1 MPHLDED
8 IFGQIDALLGKR
20 SPAVLTEKNIQGDDF
35 PTLTEVINTEVLDS
49 QSNVLADSLIT
60 GDNAARQ
67 VERRVF
73 ERRQNSSSDAR
84 MILAGGINSPVSE
97 DLESKLMEMF
107 RDQHKNLEKSLRL
120 IIQEELRRNKSHL
133 L

>member
-1 MPHLDED
+1 MVKPDED

-35 PTLTEVINTEVLDS
+35 PTLTEVIKSDVLDS
-49 QSNVLADSLIT
+49 QSNVPADLLIT
-60 GDNAARQ
+60 GENTTCH

-73 ERRQNSSSDAR
+73 ERRKNSSSDVR
-84 MILAGGINSPVSE
+84 KILADGINSPVSE
-97 DLESKLMEMF
+97 YLESKLMEMF

>member
-1 MPHLDED
+1 MVKPDED

-120 IIQEELRRNKSHL
+120 IIQEELRRNKSYFL
-133 L
+133 

>member
-1 MPHLDED
+1 MVKPDED

>member
-1 MPHLDED
+1 MVKPDED

-35 PTLTEVINTEVLDS
+35 PTLTEVIKSDVLDS
-49 QSNVLADSLIT
+49 QSNVPADLLIT
-60 GDNAARQ
+60 GENTTCH

-73 ERRQNSSSDAR
+73 ERRKNSSSDVR
-84 MILAGGINSPVSE
+84 KILADGINSPVSE
-97 DLESKLMEMF
+97 YLESKLMDFF

-120 IIQEELRRNKSHL
+120 IIQEELRRNKSDFL
-133 L
+133 

>member
-120 IIQEELRRNKSHL
+120 IIQEELRRNKSDFL
-133 L
+133 

>member
-49 QSNVLADSLIT
+49 QFNVLADSLIT

>member
-35 PTLTEVINTEVLDS
+35 PTLTEVINTGVLDS

-120 IIQEELRRNKSHL
+120 IIQEELRRNKSDFL
-133 L
+133 

>member
-1 MPHLDED
+1 MVKPDED

-120 IIQEELRRNKSHL
+120 IIQEELRRNKSDFL
-133 L
+133 